1 VVRPGRTLS
10 VCLAEVFA
18 FDGGESTLIA
28 TMLSTII
35 MRPS

>member
-1 VVRPGRTLS
+1 

-18 FDGGESTLIA
+18 VEGAKRIPIA

-35 MRPS
+35 VRPKAR